1 MIYAELQG
9 LDDDEIPEKPLASL
23 HGLTAPAIIEILNM
37 QPHPEG
43 GYYHQ
48 TFRDEQGAPRGA
60 STAIYYLLEK
70 GQRSHWHKVTDA
82 SEVWLWHAG
91 DALEL
96 NISDDGKTTS
106 QHVLGMDLKSGQRP
120 QCIVKADAWQ
130 SAAPLGDWTLVSC
143 TVAPGFEFTSF
154 EMAPP
159 DWKPSGA

>member
-9 LDDDEIPEKPLASL
+9 LDDHEIPENILASL
-23 HGLTAPAIIEILNM
+23 HGLTAPEIIKILNM

-96 NISDDGKTTS
+96 NISEDGKHTS
-106 QHVLGMDLKSGQRP
+106 RHVLGMDLKSGQRP
-120 QCIVKADAWQ
+120 QCIVKANAWQ

-159 DWKPSGA
+159 DWKPSSA

>member
-1 MIYAELQG
+1 MILAQLQG
-9 LDDDEIPEKPLASL
+9 LDNDDIPEITLASL
-23 HGLTAPAIIEILNM
+23 HGLTAAEIIKTLNM
-37 QPHPEG
+37 EPHPEG
-43 GYYHQ
+43 GYYVQ

-70 GQRSHWHKVTDA
+70 GQRSHWHKVKDA

-96 NISDDGKTTS
+96 NISDDGHETTS
-106 QHVLGMDLKSGQRP
+106 HILGMDLQAGERP
-120 QCIVKADAWQ
+120 QCIVKANAWQ

-143 TVAPGFEFTSF
+143 TVAPGFVFSSF

-159 DWKPSGA
+159 DWEPS